1 MTSLVYMFDPNPT
14 YGSKHRESQAAQKV
28 PFVDKLSYFSLNLAG
43 QGEPNCSGVRVKS
56 GWMNIKLSNTTC
68 TYDSCFFTFDRIKH
82 TDSFTNH
89 SRLEKNAAHLHLST
103 KSSSFWSRWGRD

>member
-14 YGSKHRESQAAQKV
+14 YGSKHRRETAQKV

-43 QGEPNCSGVRVKS
+43 AGREPNCSGVRVKS

-68 TYDSCFFTFDRIKH
+68 TYDSCFFTFDRIM
-82 TDSFTNH
+82 NY
-89 SRLEKNAAHLHLST
+89 A
-103 KSSSFWSRWGRD
+103 